1 MVAAEAAWRAG
12 AFIELLE
19 GQDSSG
25 LNQVRGERPLSGR

>member
-1 MVAAEAAWRAG
+1 MASR

-25 LNQVRGERPLSGR
+25 LNQVRGERPPSGR